1 MNKFAAD
8 APRPVAP
15 EVDASDES
23 DSRTSDDTFM
33 AGQEVARIVR
43 RSSRSQKRYRRSMRV
58 RTLKL
63 VLAATIFFALVVVL
77 LLWLQIGSLQ
87 SERADAVA
95 QLDASQRQVQNLNA
109 ELAQAVKDRDA
120 LVKGRIPGLTP
131 LVYDRAIAVKHKYVR
146 NIIFTIT
153 GSSKKH
159 TYEYRIVLSNGELS
173 VVNPQV
179 KILLFDARGIQ
190 IGAAS
195 VEKVDAITRSNRITL
210 DPGETRSYSSSIPV
224 NGTEHPK
231 YFLLQIQ

>member
-1 MNKFAAD
+1 MNKIAAD
-8 APRPVAP
+8 APRPIRP
-15 EVDASDES
+15 EVGASDES
-23 DSRTSDDTFM
+23 DTRTSDDVFM
-33 AGQEVARIVR
+33 AGQEVDRIVR

-58 RTLKL
+58 RTLKV
-63 VLAATIFFALVVVL
+63 VLAATIFVALVGVL

-87 SERADAVA
+87 SERSDAIA
-95 QLDASQRQVQNLNA
+95 RLDASQRQVQTLEA
-109 ELAQAVKDRDA
+109 ELARAVKDRDTM
-120 LVKGRIPGLTP
+120 VKGRIPGLTP
-131 LVYDRAIAVKHKYVR
+131 LVFDRAIQVKHKYVR
-146 NIIFTIT
+146 NVIFTIT
-153 GSSKKH
+153 GSAKKH
-159 TYEYRIVLSNGELS
+159 TYEYRIVLSNGDLS

-195 VEKVDAITRSNRITL
+195 VEKVDAITRSDRITL